1 MFIGVGMGIMNFM
14 AAGDSIQTDQKLMT
28 ACAKIPTCDPVTA
41 TIEMRHPLVRI
52 QQAAAC
58 GV

>member
-1 MFIGVGMGIMNFM
+1 MGIMNFM